1 MRKKS
6 SAFPTIYLTVVLVLM
21 YLPILMVVLY
31 SFNQSKSGGM
41 WTGFSL
47 TWYDKLMRDGAMA
60 AALGNSLNLAL
71 WSVLASGVIG
81 TIGAVGMARTRF
93 RGQGALETLSS
104 LPMMIPEIIL
114 GMAYLVV
121 FSAIGIPFGMPAL
134 VIAHTTFCIPYVYIN
149 VKGRLSGMDPAIEEA
164 ARDLGASP
172 LRVFCTVTLPAIAPA
187 VISGML
193 LSLAMSLDDLVISF
207 FVSGSTTTL
216 PLKIYSSLKTGVS
229 PEINALCTLMLG
241 AVFILVALSQ
251 NLSRPPKPKP
261 LPNAQ

>member
-1 MRKKS
+1 MRRKA
-6 SAFPTIYLTVVLVLM
+6 SAFPTVYLTVVLILM

-47 TWYDKLMRDGAMA
+47 TWYARLLRDGAMA
-60 AALGNSLNLAL
+60 TALINSLSLAL

-114 GMAYLVV
+114 GMAYLAV

-164 ARDLGASP
+164 ARDLGAP
-172 LRVFCTVTLPAIAPA
+172 PIRVFFTVTLPAIAPA

-261 LPNAQ
+261 LSNAQ